1 MDQICLNKTIT
12 LIPGKVINI
21 TIGDQKEYF
30 ETQSEVKIKGDIYID
45 IFINNENENKTQHEV
60 EPLDLTLSRSKYNLK
75 NVELKIYDYQYEIK
89 DNQCNIKIIYQ
100 IYGDDISLEKF
111 CSLDDDN
118 LAYQLRDYLNLNVK
132 PNRCLNLDDDNVKI
146 IDPVIIDTTEEVKL
160 DEQIIQEKTL
170 ANNELKADSKEEIT
184 IPIESKNE
192 EKKELFKESYKTSFI
207 YYRMKDND
215 TIAEI
220 SKRFNVSEEKLLEVN
235 KKDLKP
241 DCLILIPYV

>member
-12 LIPGKVINI
+12 LLPGKVINI

-30 ETQSEVKIKGDIYID
+30 ETQNEVRIKGDIYID
-45 IFINNENENKTQHEV
+45 IFINNDNENKTQHEI

-75 NVELKIYDYQYEIK
+75 NIELKIYDYQYEIN

-100 IYGDDISLEKF
+100 VYGDDLSLEKF

-118 LAYQLRDYLNLNVK
+118 LAYQLRDYLNLDVK

-146 IDPVIIDTTEEVKL
+146 IDPVIIDTTKEVKIYE
-160 DEQIIQEKTL
+160 DDVKEKSSK
-170 ANNELKADSKEEIT
+170 NGEINIDQKEEN
-184 IPIESKNE
+184 IPQVEPKKE

-207 YYRMKDND
+207 YYRMKNND

-220 SKRFNVSEEKLLEVN
+220 ASRFNVSEEKLMEVN
-235 KKDLKP
+235 KKELKP
-241 DCLILIPYV
+241 NCLILIPYV